1 MVNKRPFFLPPLHR
15 LGIIKG
21 SWLFFKQRQI
31 VERIKDILFASITA
45 SMARQLLLSVENLD
59 GKGIGLHRHG
69 SACLFDWDRIA
80 VGFILSLRIRGES
93 DGNSVTTVVVV
104 IPPCV
109 LSDDSK
115 MGEIRHRAD
124 MLWIGLKLHQSI
136 TEDLN
141 DLIEG
146 FRIPICKV
154 LFA

>member
-1 MVNKRPFFLPPLHR
+1 MGL
-15 LGIIKG
+15 
-21 SWLFFKQRQI
+21 
-31 VERIKDILFASITA
+31 
-45 SMARQLLLSVENLD
+45 QLLLHSGSRKVVMVLQD
-59 GKGIGLHRHG
+59 GGGLMKPLPSDLQSRPDG
-69 SACLFDWDRIA
+69 
-80 VGFILSLRIRGES
+80 LRLGES
-93 DGNSVTTVVVV
+93 QSESQLEL

>member
-1 MVNKRPFFLPPLHR
+1 MRRSFGFSASACSPSVPGLGGTDLILISRSQLGAFPLAAFFL
-15 LGIIKG
+15 
-21 SWLFFKQRQI
+21 S
-31 VERIKDILFASITA
+31 
-45 SMARQLLLSVENLD
+45 
-59 GKGIGLHRHG
+59 
-69 SACLFDWDRIA
+69 
-80 VGFILSLRIRGES
+80 ILSQIEENARLRRS
-93 DGNSVTTVVVV
+93 SPSSPPSPKASLKPL